1 MQSGGQVSAI
11 AQPLTVRLGK
21 VPALT
26 ADHFMKTR
34 EMEPFDLCLKA
45 GAMASKVGITESEID
60 ELERKVNAALNLP
73 CPSYIYVANSRL
85 DPLDMNEILD
95 AQVQTGHQSDG
106 QDHRS
111 SNSYPSTSSMF
122 PSSRDTRSSK
132 NRFSSE

>member
-21 VPALT
+21 VPALN

-45 GAMASKVGITESEID
+45 GAMSSKVGITESEID

-73 CPSYIYVANSRL
+73 CPTQHRKASRKS
-85 DPLDMNEILD
+85 DPLDLDEILEAQD
-95 AQVQTGHQSDG
+95 A
-106 QDHRS
+106 
-111 SNSYPSTSSMF
+111 NWPSA
-122 PSSRDTRSSK
+122 
-132 NRFSSE
+132 